1 MSSRS
6 WLNFRRSESEAARHA
21 GDTTVR
27 GKIRTIRVARN
38 LQLPKLRGSF
48 ASSRLALDDHQQR
61 DCVRQHWSPSSAG
74 RRRRSELSGNEEHAV
89 IGRIEGHVPRG
100 GRRLNCLDDAVF
112 VGRVLVNHCECA
124 VGIGGERIA

>member
-38 LQLPKLRGSF
+38 LQVPKLRGSF

-61 DCVRQHWSPSSAG
+61 DCVRQQHWPPSPADP
-74 RRRRSELSGNEEHAV
+74 RRRPELAENEEQPEVTRPEAQL
-89 IGRIEGHVPRG
+89 PRG
-100 GRRLNCLDDAVF
+100 GRRL
-112 VGRVLVNHCECA
+112 
-124 VGIGGERIA
+124 

>member
-48 ASSRLALDDHQQR
+48 ASSRLALDDHQR
-61 DCVRQHWSPSSAG
+61 ECVRQHWSPPSAG

-89 IGRIEGHVPRG
+89 KIGRASCRE
-100 GRRLNCLDDAVF
+100 
-112 VGRVLVNHCECA
+112 RV
-124 VGIGGERIA
+124 

>member
-38 LQLPKLRGSF
+38 LQVPKLRGSF
-48 ASSRLALDDHQQR
+48 ASSRLALDDHQQLMCPAALVPFLGR
-61 DCVRQHWSPSSAG
+61 TPAPVRTFRKRGTRGDWSDRGPCSA
-74 RRRRSELSGNEEHAV
+74 RRAPFELSGRRGTCRAY
-89 IGRIEGHVPRG
+89 PRES
-100 GRRLNCLDDAVF
+100 R
-112 VGRVLVNHCECA
+112 
-124 VGIGGERIA
+124 